1 MFGKIGATVCITF
14 IVLALVEIS
23 SVSANPIIGKKSN
36 FISLL
41 IVISNRLQNECGK
54 IVAI

>member
-41 IVISNRLQNECGK
+41 IVISNRFQNECGK